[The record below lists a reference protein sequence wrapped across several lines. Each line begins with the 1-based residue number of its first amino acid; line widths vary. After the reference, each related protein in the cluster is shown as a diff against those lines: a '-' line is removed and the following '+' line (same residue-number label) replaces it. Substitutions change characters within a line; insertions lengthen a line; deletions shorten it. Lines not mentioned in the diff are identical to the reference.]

1 MEELTLKEQID
12 KLVISKSLAVDNLDA
27 VTNALD
33 ELIKQEKQL
42 SLPKISRSDF
52 DKLLSFIDECITDMR
67 IDVGSNCDVYYSIN
81 DNEIEA
87 DITLNSYFTGEVLS
101 NITTAV
107 EESDFLAIIED
118 EDMEESITTV
128 EKVY

>member
-1 MEELTLKEQID
+1 MEELTLVEQID
-12 KLVISKSLAVDNLDA
+12 KLVISKSLAEDNLDA

-42 SLPKISRSDF
+42 SLPKISSDDF
-52 DKLLSFIDECITDMR
+52 DKLLSFIEECITDNR
-67 IDVGSNCDVYYSIN
+67 IDIGSNCDVYYSIN

-87 DITLNSYFTGEVLS
+87 DITLNSYFADEVIS
-101 NITTAV
+101 NVRTAV

-118 EDMEESITTV
+118 KDVEESITTV

>member
-27 VTNALD
+27 VSKSLS

-42 SLPKISRSDF
+42 SLPKISSDAF
-52 DKLLSFIDECITDMR
+52 DKLLSIIENCITDNR

-87 DITLNSYFTGEVLS
+87 DITLSTYFADEVIS
-101 NITTAV
+101 NVRSAV

-118 EDMEESITTV
+118 GN
-128 EKVY
+128 

>member
-42 SLPKISRSDF
+42 SLPKISSDTF
-52 DKLLSFIDECITDMR
+52 DKLLSIVEDCITSNR
-67 IDVGSNCDVYYSIN
+67 IETGNNVDVYYSIN
-81 DNEIEA
+81 DNEIDAE
-87 DITLNSYFTGEVLS
+87 ITLTSYFTGEVLS
-101 NITTAV
+101 DIRSAID
-107 EESDFLAIIED
+107 EGDFLAIIED
-118 EDMEESITTV
+118 GN
-128 EKVY
+128 

>member
-1 MEELTLKEQID
+1 MEELTLHQQMVELQKD
-12 KLVISKSLAVDNLDA
+12 KDHHYDSLNA
-27 VTNALD
+27 VTNKLD
-33 ELIKQEKQL
+33 TLIKLDKQQN
-42 SLPKISRSDF
+42 LPKISRSDF
-52 DKLLSFIDECITDMR
+52 DKLLSFIEECITDMR
-67 IDVGSNCDVYYSIN
+67 IDVGSNCDIYYSIN

-87 DITLNSYFTGEVLS
+87 DITLQDNFTGEVLS

-128 EKVY
+128 EKVF

>member
-1 MEELTLKEQID
+1 MEELTLKEQITKLELQEKAGQDGLQTITD
-12 KLVISKSLAVDNLDA
+12 KLNSLRK
-27 VTNALD
+27 
-33 ELIKQEKQL
+33 EEKQQN
-42 SLPKISRSDF
+42 LPKISRNDF
-52 DKLLSFIDECITDMR
+52 DKLLSFIEDCITDNR

-87 DITLNSYFTGEVLS
+87 DITLNNHFTGEVLS

-107 EESDFLAIIED
+107 EESDFLVII

-128 EKVY
+128 EKVF

>member
-42 SLPKISRSDF
+42 SLPKISSDDF
-52 DKLLSFIDECITDMR
+52 DKLLSIVEECITNTR
-67 IDVGSNCDVYYSIN
+67 IDTGSNADIYYSIN

-87 DITLNSYFTGEVLS
+87 DITLTGYFTGEVIS
-101 NITTAV
+101 DIRTAV

-128 EKVY
+128 EKVF

>member
-42 SLPKISRSDF
+42 SLPKISSDTF
-52 DKLLSFIDECITDMR
+52 DKLLSIVEQCIIDNR
-67 IDVGSNCDVYYSIN
+67 IETGSNVDVYYSIN

-87 DITLNSYFTGEVLS
+87 DITLTSYFTGEVLS
-101 NITTAV
+101 DIRTAID
-107 EESDFLAIIED
+107 EGDILAIIED
-118 EDMEESITTV
+118 TEESITTV
-128 EKVY
+128 EKVF